1 MLSDLVSRT
10 DRPHR
15 RQFAYRGLS
24 LSIREG
30 SSAGH
35 AGALVRRLARA
46 VRAGT
51 SRIQRRLKADAV
63 YYELMHLDGRSLNDL
78 GLSRGDVFRAAYG
91 VVQDRPGTASA
102 PANEAHAPSPREA
115 A

>member
-51 SRIQRRLKADAV
+51 SRIQWRLKAD
-63 YYELMHLDGRSLNDL
+63 YELMHLDGRSLNDL
-78 GLSRGDVFRAAYG
+78 GLSRGDLFRAAYG

-102 PANEAHAPSPREA
+102 PANEAHVPSPREA